1 MDELH
6 GRLVWTTFT
15 DLSGVPM
22 YCPFFGRFFVQTALL
37 ALDES
42 LDEQEMGLSSCF
54 PISFRYLPQD
64 KVSNLEVSLSD
75 FGVVVL
81 GHEILA

>member
-6 GRLVWTTFT
+6 GRLVWTNFT
-15 DLSGVPM
+15 VLSGVPK

-54 PISFRYLPQD
+54 PIS
-64 KVSNLEVSLSD
+64 
-75 FGVVVL
+75 GVAGYCVWKIRKFKNSK
-81 GHEILA
+81 ENKRK